1 MISIPGSIPI
11 HIFPFFWFLILMIG
25 WINSASIQGTVIWA
39 IVIFISVL
47 IHEYGHALT
56 AVAFGQK
63 AEIELFGFGGLTK
76 REGKHLKR
84 WKEFIIILNGP
95 LAGFLLVFL
104 SAVLIG
110 WIHAGEKKILLYALK
125 VAFNVNLFW
134 TILNLLP
141 VLPLDGGHL
150 LRVLLEGAFG
160 VKGLKIAYFVS
171 MLLAA
176 VIGCYFFLTQELFIG
191 AVFLM
196 MAFEGY
202 RSWTDV
208 KELSSDD
215 LNQELQRLLKEG
227 IKDLQEG
234 RQQEAW
240 DKFAWVR
247 EHVSKGLLYVTA
259 TQYAAR
265 LLAEQGKLKQAYD
278 WLLPL
283 KNRLSPDYLFLLQ
296 QLAYQM
302 QEWEETVKI
311 GEQLYQQV
319 PSSEVPLLTAL
330 SYAIMG
336 QAKQAVGWLR
346 CAAQMGVPN
355 LGQILAKREF
365 DAIRQTEDFQSLLRT
380 LNLSH

>member
-1 MISIPGSIPI
+1 MISIPGPIPI
-11 HIFPFFWFLILMIG
+11 QIFPFFWFLIIMIG
-25 WINSASIQGTVIWA
+25 WLNSASIIGTAIWA
-39 IVIFISVL
+39 LVIFISVL
-47 IHEYGHALT
+47 FHEYGHALT

-63 AEIELFGFGGLTK
+63 AEIQLVGLGGLTK

-84 WKEFIIILNGP
+84 WKEFLIILNGP
-95 LAGFLLVFL
+95 LAGFLLAFL
-104 SAVLIG
+104 SAFLIYWMG
-110 WIHAGEKKILLYALK
+110 AGEKRSLVAYAFE

-160 VKGLKIAYFVS
+160 VRGLKLACLISLVLAFV
-171 MLLAA
+171 LGL
-176 VIGCYFFLTQELFIG
+176 YFFLIQQLLIG
-191 AVFLM
+191 ALFLM

-202 RSWTDV
+202 RSWSDV

-227 IKDLQEG
+227 IEDLEEG

-240 DKFAWVR
+240 DKLTWVR
-247 EHVSKGLLYVTA
+247 GHVSKGLLYVTA

-283 KNRLSPDYLFLLQ
+283 KKRLSPDYLFLLQ
-296 QLAYQM
+296 QLAYRM

-311 GEQLYQQV
+311 GEQLYQES
-319 PSSEVPLLTAL
+319 PSAEVPLLTAL

-346 CAAQMGVPN
+346 CAAQMGIPN
-355 LGQILAKREF
+355 LQQIVAKREF
-365 DAIRQTEDFQSLLRT
+365 DAIRETEDFQSWVRSLGK
-380 LNLSH
+380 